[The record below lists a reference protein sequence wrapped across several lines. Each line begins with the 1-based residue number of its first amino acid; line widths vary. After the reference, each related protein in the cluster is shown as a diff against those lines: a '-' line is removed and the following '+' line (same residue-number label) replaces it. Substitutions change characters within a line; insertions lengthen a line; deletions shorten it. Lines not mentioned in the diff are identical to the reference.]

1 MNYDF
6 VDRKVERYNSFKKI
20 YTRLVDLVNTDVSNQ
35 DDIIKKGIMDG
46 VIQRFEFTFEL
57 MWKVLKE
64 YMETAGFSDFVSGP
78 KGILKFAFKNGII
91 NDEEIFSKM
100 LEDRNRTTHM
110 YDEKIAEEIYL
121 NIKERYVE
129 EIRKVIVF
137 LNENYN
143 I

>member
-110 YDEKIAEEIYL
+110 YDEKNSRR
-121 NIKERYVE
+121 NIFKYK
-129 EIRKVIVF
+129 RKICRRNQKSHSLF
-137 LNENYN
+137 K
-143 I
+143 